1 MIPRTFSPTTQAG
14 STSRIIRSISGQRSR
29 SSPLPLRSPA
39 TLYGWQ
45 GNPPV
50 RTSADIPSDCSCS
63 PLSSFM
69 SRYTGLPG
77 QCFLKTLLQK
87 SSFSQNATVSIPDHC
102 AARANPPIPE
112 KRSRCFITLIRAQR
126 LRYLLGLQNIRLP
139 TISSTSE
146 KFLCKSF
153 RKSFVCLLA
162 CVHR

>member
-14 STSRIIRSISGQRSR
+14 SISRIIRNISGQRSR

-69 SRYTGLPG
+69 SRYTGFPG

-112 KRSRCFITLIRAQR
+112 KRSRCFITLIHARQLAC
-126 LRYLLGLQNIRLP
+126 LRHRRMAGPP
-139 TISSTSE
+139 TISSTSQ
-146 KFLCKSF
+146 KLF
-153 RKSFVCLLA
+153 R
-162 CVHR
+162 